1 MGNLIAQQ
9 PKNPNN
15 KERNVNVLLSILQIL
30 LALHTALGAVWKS
43 SNSEQTLPS
52 LGAIPHGVWLSM
64 TGLELLCAIALIVPL
79 FDKRAGI
86 LAPIA
91 AAFVAAEML
100 LFSGVHLASG
110 STNIGPVIYWLVV
123 AAISAF
129 VVYGR
134 LVLKPIRR
142 GEFA

>member
-1 MGNLIAQQ
+1 M
-9 PKNPNN
+9 
-15 KERNVNVLLSILQIL
+15 NVLLSFLQIL
-30 LALHTALGAVWKS
+30 LALHTAVGAVWKS
-43 SNSEQTLPS
+43 SNSEQAMPS
-52 LGAIPHGVWLSM
+52 LGAIPHGVWQSM
-64 TGLELLCAIALIVPL
+64 TVLELLCAIALIVPL
-79 FDKRAGI
+79 FDKRAAV

-110 STNIGPVIYWLVV
+110 SAGIGPVVYWLVV
-123 AAISAF
+123 AGVSAF
-129 VVYGR
+129 IVYGR